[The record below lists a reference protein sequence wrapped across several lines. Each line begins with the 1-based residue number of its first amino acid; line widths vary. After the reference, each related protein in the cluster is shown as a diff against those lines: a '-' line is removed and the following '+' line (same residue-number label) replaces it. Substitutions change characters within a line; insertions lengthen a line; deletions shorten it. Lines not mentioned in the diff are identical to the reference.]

1 MEEKD
6 RELRNLVPLLQQATT
21 LIECTGMVRNVLSAN
36 FSHVQELFHS
46 LRGCFGHQE
55 TRDQQS
61 SHSELRQQLSTDT
74 QASSR
79 LSSAMSDCDGEEKP
93 PRLNEQALASK
104 ELRQLTAHIIT
115 TFSAVDS
122 HLHSRPSVRV
132 PDHHQM
138 SGIDLRPTINTG
150 TQLGRSVSQSDDP
163 YDHLSDIGE
172 HKGSEERDRS
182 TETDC
187 KENAHD
193 KSMQGCS
200 SPHTCK
206 RFNIDLK

>member
-21 LIECTGMVRNVLSAN
+21 LIECTGIARNILSSN
-36 FSHVQELFHS
+36 FSHVEELFHP
-46 LRGCFGHQE
+46 LRGCLGKQE

-93 PRLNEQALASK
+93 SRLNEQALASK

-122 HLHSRPSVRV
+122 HLQSWPSIRSRV
-132 PDHHQM
+132 PDHHQI
-138 SGIDLRPTINTG
+138 SGIGLHPTTSTG
-150 TQLGRSVSQSDDP
+150 TQLGRPVSQPDDP

-172 HKGSEERDRS
+172 QKGSEERD
-182 TETDC
+182 TATGC

-193 KSMQGCS
+193 KSMQRCS

-206 RFNIDLK
+206 RFNIEHH